1 MDKSEIKR
9 LHGIFSVAIIFIS
22 MISFL
27 ILFNEGFCLF
37 LLPLSVLVVLYFCWF
52 QIVYKYNR
60 DNLKLF
66 VVEAILFLPL
76 SFAVAVFISIR
87 ELIIRAV
94 LVAFVW
100 AIPVSMIEKIIK
112 ERLS

>member
-37 LLPLSVLVVLYFCWF
+37 LLPLSVLVMLYFCWF

-76 SFAVAVFISIR
+76 SFAVFVSIR

-94 LVAFVW
+94 LAAFVW
-100 AIPVSMIEKIIK
+100 TIPIFMIEKIIK